1 MRKIKILLLLFML
14 PAAGFTQ
21 KTVTAA
27 SIIASINKNEPVNLT
42 DAQVTGDLD
51 FTRLANMKAESQNSS
66 EKVYISTVNSAISF
80 NNCSFTGKVLG
91 YFNPDIG
98 KPFYNSNSVYN
109 ANFNADVSFQNC
121 TFEKEA
127 AFKYSI
133 FSAKISFAGSKFN
146 DD

>member
-1 MRKIKILLLLFML
+1 MRKIKILLLLFIF

-21 KTVTAA
+21 KTVTAV
-27 SIIASINKNEPVNLT
+27 SIIASVNKNEPVNLT

-91 YFNPDIG
+91 YFNPDNG
-98 KPFYNSNSVYN
+98 KPFSR
-109 ANFNADVSFQNC
+109 DVPLLTSRPW
-121 TFEKEA
+121 T
-127 AFKYSI
+127 
-133 FSAKISFAGSKFN
+133 SKSTSRVGRQKRI
-146 DD
+146 